1 MGFLVGVVLASTPTR
16 RTVQVSASVGGL
28 RWEDQ
33 CLKRVFTRRL
43 PLSCRNPLWSLVI
56 PANLSCVCHRQG
68 HQVDSLQSLLGP
80 RCLQLFPHPCLIT
93 IIILL
98 LHNLST
104 QPIVRVDQ
112 LLFPCTN
119 LVLKRLSLWPTLR
132 RLRLMLS
139 TRRSRSRN
147 NRFITKFL
155 YLPVVLRI
163 HLMRL
168 AILLYPP
175 TRLCRTFRNVL
186 SMLNRSSHTTILNNK
201 HSTHR
206 VLPLGTCITQHL
218 GRSFHHPTVLAR
230 PQDPLLLLSRHL
242 LDNRCHI

>member
-1 MGFLVGVVLASTPTR
+1 MVGVVLASTPTR

-28 RWEDQ
+28 RWEEQ

-68 HQVDSLQSLLGP
+68 HQADSLQSLLGP
-80 RCLQLFPHPCLIT
+80 RWLQLFPHLCLIT

-98 LHNLST
+98 HNLST
-104 QPIVRVDQ
+104 QPTVRVDQ

-155 YLPVVLRI
+155 YLPAVLCI

-175 TRLCRTFRNVL
+175 IRLCRIFRNVL
-186 SMLNRSSHTTILNNK
+186 SMLNRSSHTTIPNNK

-206 VLPLGTCITQHL
+206 VTLLGTCITQHL
-218 GRSFHHPTVLAR
+218 GLSFHHLTVLAR
-230 PQDPLLLLSRHL
+230 AQDPLLLLSRHL
-242 LDNRCHI
+242 LDNKCHI